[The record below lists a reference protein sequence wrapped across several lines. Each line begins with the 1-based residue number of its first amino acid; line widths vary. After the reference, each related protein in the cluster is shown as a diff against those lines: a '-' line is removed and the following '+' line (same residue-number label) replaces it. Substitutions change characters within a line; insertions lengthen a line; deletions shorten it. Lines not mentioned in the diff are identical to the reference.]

1 MEDRVSLSM
10 NPIRPRRI
18 VCAVLLVAL
27 ALLSSAALA
36 AEAKNYAYFLLQ
48 GRIADP
54 LERGFLV
61 GATVRLSAGTDVF
74 ETTTDD
80 RGAFLFEKLPVQV
93 YDLTVTS
100 AEGEVIRYIE
110 QVDLGDQMRTRLK
123 IRLGKKGPERKA
135 RVGIGGEEIQVD
147 ITHRPPR
154 WKRFWWQAAIVAG
167 IGLGLAL

>member
-1 MEDRVSLSM
+1 VNLAMKLFRC
-10 NPIRPRRI
+10 RPI
-18 VCAVLLVAL
+18 VCAVLLAAFAL
-27 ALLSSAALA
+27 QSPAALA

-54 LERGFLV
+54 LERGFLA
-61 GATVRLSAGTDVF
+61 GATVRLTAGSDVF

-80 RGAFLFEKLPVQV
+80 RGTFLFEKLPVQA
-93 YDLTVTS
+93 YDFSVTS

-110 QVDLGDQMRTRLK
+110 QVDLGDQLRTRLK

-147 ITHRPPR
+147 ATHRTPR

-167 IGLGLAL
+167 VGLGIVL